1 MSRSDESTD
10 QGERLM
16 STEPSDSRR
25 TVAVGIRRVG
35 DHAIAVNWQ
44 DGSES
49 VIALRDIR
57 IACGCAVCCN
67 ELTGEQVLDPKSVPD
82 DIQATRIAPVGNY
95 ALTFEWSD
103 GHATGIHPWEHLREL
118 ADRCQIQ

>member
-1 MSRSDESTD
+1 MFTGASDRQS
-10 QGERLM
+10 
-16 STEPSDSRR
+16 

-35 DHAIAVNWQ
+35 ERALAISWQ

-67 ELTGEQVLDPKSVPD
+67 ELTGEQVLDPDSVSD
-82 DIQATRIAPVGNY
+82 DIRATRIAPVGNY

-103 GHATGIHPWEHLREL
+103 GHTTGIHPWEHLREL
-118 ADRCQIQ
+118 ADKIQLSQGPTSD

>member
-1 MSRSDESTD
+1 MSRGEEPAD
-10 QGERLM
+10 QRERLP
-16 STEPSDSRR
+16 STGASDPRR

-35 DHAIAVNWQ
+35 DHAMAINWQ
-44 DGSES
+44 DSSES

-57 IACGCAVCCN
+57 IACGCAVCRN
-67 ELTGEQVLDPKSVPD
+67 ELTGEQVLDPNSIPD
-82 DIQATRIAPVGNY
+82 DIRAIRIAPVGNY